1 MRNIG
6 SLTCP
11 FFNSPF
17 FISQDRTQLWTMIA
31 CYCLAMAS
39 GIRGS
44 TISFEEAFLFDKN
57 LYTPI
62 TARWVIWIFS
72 VVSYKR
78 KNINFKSV
86 KTNKH
91 GLKSNK
97 VIFYFFNGVFKS
109 RVIINMLTSLT
120 DLTNLLIK
128 IFFILCC
135 HDSSWHTWKRIYQFI
150 SGLFSLV
157 TGCPWPTEFTSNP

>member
-1 MRNIG
+1 M
-6 SLTCP
+6 
-11 FFNSPF
+11 
-17 FISQDRTQLWTMIA
+17 
-31 CYCLAMAS
+31 
-39 GIRGS
+39 
-44 TISFEEAFLFDKN
+44 
-57 LYTPI
+57 
-62 TARWVIWIFS
+62 
-72 VVSYKR
+72 VSYKR

-128 IFFILCC
+128 IFSYCAAMTVVDIPEREYTSLYQG
-135 HDSSWHTWKRIYQFI
+135 SS
-150 SGLFSLV
+150 V
-157 TGCPWPTEFTSNP
+157 